1 MLKTHYTAM
10 HMFSCSGVLQGEFD
24 PQTID
29 KDALQRVK
37 EECGGDNTIKRQFEL
52 TKAVVI
58 K

>member
-1 MLKTHYTAM
+1 M